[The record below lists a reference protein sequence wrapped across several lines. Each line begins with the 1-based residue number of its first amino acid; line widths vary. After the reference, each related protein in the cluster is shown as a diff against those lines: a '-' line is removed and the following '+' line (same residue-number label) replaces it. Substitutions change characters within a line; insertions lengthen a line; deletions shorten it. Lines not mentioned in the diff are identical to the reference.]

1 MKLRGLGHVSAAL
14 DTIINGDVL
23 FAQFRQRNE
32 RERRRVGRPPNA
44 ILLKEGILL
53 AQGAKM

>member
-1 MKLRGLGHVSAAL
+1 MSAAL

-23 FAQFRQRNE
+23 FALFRQRNE

-44 ILLKEGILL
+44 LFLQEGGGIGIALGGKSHL
-53 AQGAKM
+53 